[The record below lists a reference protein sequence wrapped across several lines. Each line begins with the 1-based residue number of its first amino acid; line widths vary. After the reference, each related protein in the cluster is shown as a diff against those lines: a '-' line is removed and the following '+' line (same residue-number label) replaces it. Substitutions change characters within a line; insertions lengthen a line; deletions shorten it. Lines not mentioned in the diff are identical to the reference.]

1 LKIKELNEDT
11 EVYILYRDIRTYGFK
26 EKYYTL
32 ARKKGVKFVRF
43 NENKK
48 PEAKIE
54 NGKLFISVFDEV
66 LGLPL
71 KIQADYLILSTGI
84 VANEDAKEIATLCK
98 FPVTKEGFFLEAH
111 MKLRPVDFAT
121 DGLFLAGLA
130 HFPKTLDETI
140 VQAQAA
146 SGRAGIVLSRDYIE
160 SEPYIAVINEEKCSG
175 CHVCIA
181 LCPYNAISFDHEK
194 KVAKIDDALCKGCGV
209 CVGACPSKAIAQ
221 KHFRDE
227 QIFEEI
233 KEILMI

>member
-1 LKIKELNEDT
+1 
-11 EVYILYRDIRTYGFK
+11 
-26 EKYYTL
+26 
-32 ARKKGVKFVRF
+32 
-43 NENKK
+43 
-48 PEAKIE
+48 
-54 NGKLFISVFDEV
+54 
-66 LGLPL
+66 
-71 KIQADYLILSTGI
+71 
-84 VANEDAKEIATLCK
+84 
-98 FPVTKEGFFLEAH
+98 FFLEAH

-175 CHVCIA
+175 CHICIA

-233 KEILMI
+233 KEILYV